1 MSSGG
6 IMSELFDRL
15 KGLVFKYSEHELAID
30 AFRLEFAGM
39 YFLARQSKQD
49 KEANSLATRVM
60 GPLAEFGRHHRD
72 EASLRRQ
79 LADAIP
85 ALEPPAREALTD
97 DRSHQ

>member
-1 MSSGG
+1 
-6 IMSELFDRL
+6 MSELFDRL
-15 KGLVFKYSEHELAID
+15 KGLVLKYSEHELAID

-79 LADAIP
+79 LADAI
-85 ALEPPAREALTD
+85 EPPAREALTLSPAGPLIS
-97 DRSHQ
+97 DRRA